1 MPGVR
6 FADVRARVTMI
17 EVLGLIGFVPS
28 ETSGDQVRGPCPVHR
43 SDTPLGR
50 SFSAN
55 LRLHIYRC
63 FKCGSSGNH
72 LDLYASVTELSL
84 FNAAVE
90 LCERLRREV
99 PWVLE
104 VRSSRS
110 RLTDRSTPGRS
121 HGFET
126 GRG

>member
-6 FADVRARVTMI
+6 FADVRAMVTMA
-17 EVLGLIGFVPS
+17 EVLGLVGFVPS
-28 ETSGDQVRGPCPVHR
+28 ETAGDQVRGPCPVHR
-43 SDTPLGR
+43 SDTPSDR

-63 FKCGSSGNH
+63 FRCGSSGNH

-84 FNAAVE
+84 FDAAVE
-90 LCERLRREV
+90 LCERLHREV
-99 PWVLE
+99 PWVPDAK
-104 VRSSRS
+104 SSRFGAVN
-110 RLTDRSTPGRS
+110 RSTPGRS
-121 HGFET
+121 HGSES